1 MLARIALELFWLG
14 RYVSRADH
22 TARMLDGAM
31 RTDLQGRADDPGG
44 ITLSWD
50 GLLAIMGASVDGGT
64 SRDVVLTALTVDEDN
79 PASVVS
85 CLANAREGARQ
96 LRDVISGECWETLN
110 TTHLTLTDGSIS
122 SPSRGGF
129 YAVHRYVRE
138 RTALF
143 WGLTGATMLRDDA
156 RAFLVA
162 GGRLESADMVLRMLR
177 VALAAGPSPDGQ
189 AMALLHACGGLQAFN
204 RATGMAPMAD
214 TVARFLLY
222 EREYPDS
229 VAYGVDAA
237 RAELESADH
246 QPRVSEPVLRLARLS
261 ADLEFQRRAGHE
273 ATSLVDR
280 FERVA
285 AELHEVDVDI
295 ADRYFAG
302 AIESGL
308 VVA

>member
-1 MLARIALELFWLG
+1 MLARIAHELFWLG
-14 RYVSRADH
+14 RYVARADH
-22 TARMLDGAM
+22 TSRMLDGAM
-31 RTDLQGRADDPGG
+31 QADLQGRADDPSG
-44 ITLSWD
+44 ITLSWE
-50 GLLAIMGASVDGGT
+50 GLLTIMGATVDGDA
-64 SRDVVLTALTVDEDN
+64 SREQVLRALTVDEDN

-110 TTHLTLTDGSIS
+110 TTHLALTDGSIS
-122 SPSRGGF
+122 SPARGGF

-138 RTALF
+138 RAALF

-156 RAFLVA
+156 RAFLIA
-162 GGRLESADMVLRMLR
+162 GGRLEAADMVLRMLR

-229 VAYGVDAA
+229 VAYG
-237 RAELESADH
+237 DH
-246 QPRVSEPVLRLARLS
+246 QARVSEPVLRLARLS
-261 ADLEFQRRAGHE
+261 ADLDFQRRAGHE
-273 ATSLVDR
+273 AASLIER

-285 AELHEVDVDI
+285 AELHEVDLDI
-295 ADRYFAG
+295 AQRYFAG
-302 AIESGL
+302 AIEPGL

>member
-1 MLARIALELFWLG
+1 MLARIAHELFWLG
-14 RYVSRADH
+14 RYVARADH
-22 TARMLDGAM
+22 TSRMLDGAM
-31 RTDLQGRADDPGG
+31 QADLQGRADDPSG
-44 ITLSWD
+44 ITLSWE
-50 GLLAIMGASVDGGT
+50 GVLTIMGATVDGDAT
-64 SRDVVLTALTVDEDN
+64 REHVLRALTVAEDN

-85 CLANAREGARQ
+85 CLANAREKARQ

-110 TTHLTLTDGSIS
+110 TTHLTLTDGSMS
-122 SPSRGGF
+122 SPARGGF

-138 RTALF
+138 RAALF
-143 WGLTGATMLRDDA
+143 WGLTSATMLRDDA

-162 GGRLESADMVLRMLR
+162 GGRLEAADMVLRMLR
-177 VALAAGPSPDGQ
+177 VALVAGQSPDGQ

-229 VAYGVDAA
+229 VAYGVDSA
-237 RAELESADH
+237 RRELESADH
-246 QPRVSEPVLRLARLS
+246 QPRASEPVLRLARLS

-273 ATSLVDR
+273 AASLNDR

-285 AELHEVDVDI
+285 AELQEVDDDI
-295 ADRYFAG
+295 AQRYFAG
-302 AIESGL
+302 AIEPGL